1 MTQPIPAVLQILYG
15 HTHIYYIGM
24 YINKNRKT
32 LYENVLSCGILK
44 KKAILKGIDLPLWN
58 TNYAFSHTW
67 LSLPIELSKSQGAC
81 ESVSAHMCRKV
92 GSEKTLYQLANKN
105 GIMGIG

>member
-32 LYENVLSCGILK
+32 LYENVLSCGIKK
-44 KKAILKGIDLPLWN
+44 KKAILKGIDLPL
-58 TNYAFSHTW
+58 
-67 LSLPIELSKSQGAC
+67 
-81 ESVSAHMCRKV
+81 
-92 GSEKTLYQLANKN
+92 
-105 GIMGIG
+105 

>member
-1 MTQPIPAVLQILYG
+1 MKMYSAVG
-15 HTHIYYIGM
+15 F
-24 YINKNRKT
+24 
-32 LYENVLSCGILK
+32 K
-44 KKAILKGIDLPLWN
+44 KKGNSEGHWSAFVKYQL
-58 TNYAFSHTW
+58 YAFSHTW

-92 GSEKTLYQLANKN
+92 GSEKTLYQLSNKN